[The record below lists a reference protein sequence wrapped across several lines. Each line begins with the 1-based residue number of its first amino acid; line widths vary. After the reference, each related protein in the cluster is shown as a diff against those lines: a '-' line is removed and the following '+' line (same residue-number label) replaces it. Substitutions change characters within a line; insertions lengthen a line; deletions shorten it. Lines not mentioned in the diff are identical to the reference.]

1 MKESSKKT
9 KKLITIKKSS
19 KYYLFIILSSIFWS
33 ISYYILYS
41 IFFSNKEIID
51 IKTREF
57 LDKNTMHKTFF
68 EVYSISFIQILSIIL
83 YLIVLYTSKK
93 QNINLSIKAFK
104 EKKKKSNK
112 IKIMFYVISIVI
124 LNYLTAISISQIR
137 TSLTQKQ
144 ISINIV
150 GLSFFIISFLI
161 EKFYYKNIFGKDK
174 FISLFFFIISF
185 IYSIYFAVDLTLHD
199 ISFQLISFIFTILGS
214 IKNYFINQ
222 LMNIDNI
229 NPFYLIFIN
238 GIFTSLISLIFIY
251 FRFFNLRYFNIL
263 RQFGNNI
270 LFLILYFISLF
281 VFCIFQTLSN
291 YYISPISYGLI
302 YIYIYTIIGL
312 YYDFSFIFVIYII
325 FILFFSLIYCEF
337 ISIHCFDLDKYTRDN
352 IDERGKKE
360 IDDLNNLSSIS
371 DISDDIITVHSKKKF
386 FV

>member
-1 MKESSKKT
+1 
-9 KKLITIKKSS
+9 
-19 KYYLFIILSSIFWS
+19 
-33 ISYYILYS
+33 
-41 IFFSNKEIID
+41 
-51 IKTREF
+51 
-57 LDKNTMHKTFF
+57 
-68 EVYSISFIQILSIIL
+68 
-83 YLIVLYTSKK
+83 
-93 QNINLSIKAFK
+93 
-104 EKKKKSNK
+104 
-112 IKIMFYVISIVI
+112 MFYVISIVI

-161 EKFYYKNIFGKDK
+161 EKLYYKNIFGKDK

-238 GIFTSLISLIFIY
+238 GIFASLISLLINIFGIFKFNY
-251 FRFFNLRYFNIL
+251 FIIFKG
-263 RQFGNNI
+263 FGKNI